1 MWQSLSSLVVGDG
14 HAVQILLVV
23 AAFVVLAAILY
34 VLYRVLFAHRL
45 RTPGVAR
52 GRAPRL
58 GIVDVFELDG
68 QRQLVIVRRDN
79 VEHLLMIGGP
89 NDVVVEGNIVR
100 VAAANGVNGREGGK
114 QPAPA
119 AAPQSQKAEP
129 IVEAM
134 AAAAVPRPAAPAA
147 AGLLKRSIIPR
158 RADVS
163 APPVAESPAA
173 APVVALSQ
181 VDAKPQPEPAK
192 PAPESAKAPVD
203 TVIPLPLRPV
213 TEPAPAAKL
222 PPPEPQIA
230 PRPAAEAS
238 PPRRPLPPPKPV
250 EPAPRPN
257 LPSPITPLRQRAAA
271 VEPVRGVQPPA
282 EPADK
287 APPVE
292 PVTLKSPENAAPPTI
307 VAPPAPAPAP
317 LAVAPV
323 PPPPEVAPTPVVAM
337 APAAEAPP
345 SEKPAAPRR
354 DEPFYDLE
362 SLEAEMAR
370 LLGRDS

>member
-1 MWQSLSSLVVGDG
+1 MWQSLGSLVFGEG
-14 HAVQILLVV
+14 HALQILLVV
-23 AAFVVLAAILY
+23 AAFVVLAAILF

-100 VAAANGVNGREGGK
+100 AAAANGVNGREGAK
-114 QPAPA
+114 QPASNPA
-119 AAPQSQKAEP
+119 AQAQRAEP
-129 IVEAM
+129 IVEAP
-134 AAAAVPRPAAPAA
+134 AAATVPRPAAPAA
-147 AGLLKRSIIPR
+147 AGLLRRSIPR
-158 RADVS
+158 RADVA
-163 APPVAESPAA
+163 APPAAESPA
-173 APVVALSQ
+173 VALAE
-181 VDAKPQPEPAK
+181 VEAKPEPAK
-192 PAPESAKAPVD
+192 PLAD
-203 TVIPLPLRPV
+203 TVIPLPLRPAG
-213 TEPAPAAKL
+213 EPAQSPKPPAE
-222 PPPEPQIA
+222 PPIA
-230 PRPAAEAS
+230 SRPAAEAA

-250 EPAPRPN
+250 EPAPRPS
-257 LPSPITPLRQRAAA
+257 LPSPITPLRQRAASSDS
-271 VEPVRGVQPPA
+271 VRAMPSQGEQA
-282 EPADK
+282 GK

-292 PVTLKSPENAAPPTI
+292 AVSQKLPESAAAPPVI
-307 VAPPAPAPAP
+307 APPPVVVAPA
-317 LAVAPV
+317 
-323 PPPPEVAPTPVVAM
+323 PPPPEVLPTPVVAAAA
-337 APAAEAPP
+337 APDAPP